1 MKMKKLLTAILCTL
15 MFMGIMSFNTITVYA
30 VEESED
36 TKDDGLVL
44 NKTAKYNPETDDY
57 SITLEALSLIHI

>member
-44 NKTAKYNPETDDY
+44 NKTAKYNP
-57 SITLEALSLIHI
+57 